1 MSATAQNHPTAG
13 APAKHAGLRA
23 AGLVGSS
30 IEWYD
35 FFLYGTAAALVFPQ
49 VFFPDSSGVTG
60 TLLSF
65 STFATGF
72 IARPVG
78 GLVAGNFGDKIGRKP
93 MVVIA
98 LLGMAV
104 FTFLIGRLPS
114 AGASASWPRSCSSRA
129 DSSRGRLR
137 RSGADW
143 HCRQRSAGPK
153 HRAFSGR
160 SCRSAYPPAPCWAIC
175 LRHRLVRGR

>member
-1 MSATAQNHPTAG
+1 MSATAQTTPPQA

-30 IEWYD
+30 SEWYD

-49 VFFPDSSGVTG
+49 VFFPDASGVTG

-104 FTFLIGRLPS
+104 FTFLIGCLPS
-114 AGASASWPRSCSSRA
+114 AGSIGIMAPVLLVTCRFIQGIAC
-129 DSSRGRLR
+129 
-137 RSGADW
+137 GA
-143 HCRQRSAGPK
+143 
-153 HRAFSGR
+153 
-160 SCRSAYPPAPCWAIC
+160 
-175 LRHRLVRGR
+175 